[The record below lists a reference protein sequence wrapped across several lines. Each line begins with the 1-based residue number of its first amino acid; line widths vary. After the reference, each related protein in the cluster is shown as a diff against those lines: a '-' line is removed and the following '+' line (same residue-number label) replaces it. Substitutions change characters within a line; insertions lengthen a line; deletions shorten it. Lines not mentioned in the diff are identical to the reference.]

1 MQRRVLNSCV
11 TGGRTLKE
19 VYGANPI
26 FVVVAAIRHGPSILA
41 ANLSQNIT
49 NKAVISALLLTFNY
63 PALFQ
68 AAEQQADPMARESG
82 GLFHAY
88 FFFQM
93 TAVICAFA
101 VMLSAAIFVSHVLR
115 TGQQVDSLITYL
127 DQALWVDNTFNEA
140 IFIAQCLFTVLA
152 VVLYVCLN
160 YAGTLAWV
168 LAGMVGLMAV
178 SLILLLLWSTR
189 IFHTT
194 GQREWEELVAAE
206 EQFRASYARGADADG
221 GGGGAAA
228 VADAKGAAHKA
239 AATKPRVAADIGS
252 DGDR

>member
-1 MQRRVLNSCV
+1 MRDI
-11 TGGRTLKE
+11 
-19 VYGANPI
+19 YGATPI

-41 ANLSQNIT
+41 SNLSQNIT

-68 AAEQQADPMARESG
+68 AAEQQADPTTAEGG

-93 TAVICAFA
+93 TSVLCAFA

-127 DQALWVDNTFNEA
+127 SQALWVDNTFNEA
-140 IFIAQCLFTVLA
+140 VFIAQCLFTILA

-160 YAGTLAWV
+160 YPGTLAWV
-168 LAGMVGLMAV
+168 LTGLCGLLAL
-178 SLILLLLWSTR
+178 SLVLMLLWSTS
-189 IFHTT
+189 IFHAT
-194 GQREWEELVAAE
+194 GQREWDELVAAE
-206 EQFRASYARGADADG
+206 DEFRAYAKAEAAAHSDSG
-221 GGGGAAA
+221 GGGGTA
-228 VADAKGAAHKA
+228 VVGVANLKGGVHTEKVAV
-239 AATKPRVAADIGS
+239 AATKPRVAAGIGS
-252 DGDR
+252 DGDES